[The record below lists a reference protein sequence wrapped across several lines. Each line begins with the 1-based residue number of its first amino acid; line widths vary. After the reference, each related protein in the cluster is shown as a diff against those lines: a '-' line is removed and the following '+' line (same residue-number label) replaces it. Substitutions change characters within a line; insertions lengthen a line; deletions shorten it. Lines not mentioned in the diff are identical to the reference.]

1 MLKLKTT
8 ALAVLALGSSAVFAG
23 TMGPVCAPGNVTVPC
38 ERSAWDFGAQ
48 ALYLQ
53 PSYAGYNYVGMVDDA
68 VPVAQSYGPNLNWA
82 WGFMIEGSYHFS
94 TGNDMNIN
102 WYHWNNTSNATLP
115 NNLEVGGAHLS
126 TGNSATFK
134 PRWDAANFEFGQH
147 VDFGEA
153 KFVRFHGGV
162 QYARLNTV
170 ATLNTVGGIQ
180 YNLDTTVVPHT
191 HTVAAGPGS
200 LQETLTYNGFGPRFG
215 ADMFYG
221 FGNGLNMYGKLAG
234 ALLVGPQG
242 YSGSTTVGEYAD
254 APLLASG
261 STNTVVP
268 ELETKLGGTYTY
280 SMAQGDISLDAG
292 WMWVNYFNAFEAGGF
307 DNADHRMSNFSV
319 QGPYIGLQWVGNVA

>member
-53 PSYAGYNYVGMVDDA
+53 PSYSGYNYVGVVDDG
-68 VPVAQSYGPNLNWA
+68 VTNAQSYGKNPKWG

-102 WYHWNNTSNATLP
+102 WYHWNNTTNANLP
-115 NNLEVGGAHLS
+115 NNLEVVGGFELT
-126 TGNSATFK
+126 TGNTGTMK

-153 KFVRFHGGV
+153 RYVRFHGGV
-162 QYARLNTV
+162 QYARLNDV
-170 ATLNTVGGIQ
+170 ATLNTVGGVQ
-180 YNLDTTVVPHT
+180 YDT
-191 HTVAAGPGS
+191 AAGHTTAVGPDS
-200 LQETLTYNGFGPRFG
+200 AQETLTYNGFGPRFG
-215 ADMFYG
+215 ADMYYG
-221 FGNGLNMYGKLAG
+221 FGNGLNMYGKAAA

-242 YSGSTTVGEYAD
+242 YSGSVTTPED
-254 APLLASG
+254 ATHPLTASG
-261 STNTVVP
+261 STNAVVP
-268 ELETKLGGTYTY
+268 EFETKLGGTYTY

-292 WMWVNYFNAFEAGGF
+292 WMWVNYFSGLEAGGF
-307 DNADHRMSNFSV
+307 EPSQHKMSSFAV
-319 QGPYIGLQWVGNVA
+319 QGPYLGLKWVGNVA

>member
-1 MLKLKTT
+1 MLKLKKT
-8 ALAVLALGSSAVFAG
+8 AVAVLALGSSAVFAG

-53 PSYAGYNYVGMVDDA
+53 PSYSDAGFIGQVTNATGTAANLVQGA
-68 VPVAQSYGPNLNWA
+68 VNWA

-102 WYHWNNTSNATLP
+102 WYHWNNKATGTLP
-115 NNLEVGGAHLS
+115 DSLNVIGDGAPTLPLLS
-126 TGNSATFK
+126 GNTGTFK

-162 QYARLNTV
+162 QYVRLNMV
-170 ATLNTVGGIQ
+170 GTLNSTGG
-180 YNLDTTVVPHT
+180 YAVTPVVPVSMQRT
-191 HTVAAGPGS
+191 
-200 LQETLTYNGFGPRFG
+200 QTYNGFGPRFG

-242 YSGSTTVGEYAD
+242 LTQVVSPSSTGTTVSVS
-254 APLLASG
+254 AS
-261 STNTVVP
+261 NNLVVP

-292 WMWVNYFNAFEAGGF
+292 WMWVNYFNALQTPIGSTVYTSAS
-307 DNADHRMSNFSV
+307 SNFAV
-319 QGPYIGLQWVGNVA
+319 QGPYIGLKWVGNVA